1 MISNI
6 KEYDHSLITR
16 ISFELTLWKCNTCH
30 KIFRTEQGCAN
41 HALMEQRQKKKE
53 ANEKNS

>member
-1 MISNI
+1 M
-6 KEYDHSLITR
+6 EYDQNLITR

-41 HALMEQRQKKKE
+41 HEIKEIRQQKEQKRY
-53 ANEKNS
+53 